1 VELAGLA
8 CSLRDLSSG
17 DTGFFTPPTAG
28 MGTSAD
34 GESIVLPGLGA
45 IEDIKAAPGEDRLG
59 DHAAARSLGN

>member
-45 IEDIKAAPGEDRLG
+45 I
-59 DHAAARSLGN
+59 

>member
-8 CSLRDLSSG
+8 FSLRDRSSG

-34 GESIVLPGLGA
+34 GE
-45 IEDIKAAPGEDRLG
+45 DRLG
-59 DHAAARSLGN
+59 DNAAARSLGN